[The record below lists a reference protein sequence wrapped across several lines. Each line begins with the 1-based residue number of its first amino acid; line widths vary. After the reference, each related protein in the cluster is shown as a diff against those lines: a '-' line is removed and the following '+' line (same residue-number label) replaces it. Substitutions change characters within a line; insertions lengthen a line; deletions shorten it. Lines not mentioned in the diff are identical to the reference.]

1 MLQTFHRTS
10 LFTVFFLA
18 ALLLA
23 SAQIVGAGSAA
34 AETSEDKKTLMEAA
48 ADERDKAIQAGER
61 LLADIDS
68 RLEKVEQEIEE
79 ASEDAKARWMAERER
94 LSAMRADADTRLD
107 GLRES
112 TSNAWDN
119 FKQSFSEAYDDL
131 EAAVQEAQ
139 DKYIGQ

>member
-1 MLQTFHRTS
+1 MFQTFHRTS
-10 LFTVFFLA
+10 LFSVLFLA
-18 ALLLA
+18 ALLLG
-23 SAQIVGAGSAA
+23 SAQIIGTSPALAA
-34 AETSEDKKTLMEAA
+34 SDDDKKTLMEAA
-48 ADERDKAIQAGER
+48 AEERDKAIQAGER

-79 ASEDAKARWMAERER
+79 ASDDAKARWAEERER
-94 LSAMRADADTRLD
+94 LTAMRADADARLD

-119 FKQSFSEAYDDL
+119 FKQSFSESYNDL
-131 EAAVQEAQ
+131 EQAVQEAQ